1 MIKFSLLLISTFLSF
16 SSVHAATVIKW
27 QNKQKGVQEV
37 VINASYARLQH
48 NDSEDFTLLDRQADT
63 LYRVDQK
70 RQLIIETNITEKRA
84 EAKKNYSQLQKVDA
98 YLKPSKQG
106 QTIAQQES
114 QAYTMLVDMFS
125 CSEEF
130 FSKQALTIEYMPIF
144 IELMTIINAIQHIQ
158 MQKIPFIH
166 LHPCQLAYMHL
177 QEEFKTLGVPMKTVL
192 KNGQVH
198 HELLSIKTKRIIPP
212 SFFKL
217 PKYKKVTDKAMK
229 KVLEKELSQRIQ
241 HSMQ

>member
-1 MIKFSLLLISTFLSF
+1 
-16 SSVHAATVIKW
+16 
-27 QNKQKGVQEV
+27 
-37 VINASYARLQH
+37 
-48 NDSEDFTLLDRQADT
+48 
-63 LYRVDQK
+63 
-70 RQLIIETNITEKRA
+70 
-84 EAKKNYSQLQKVDA
+84 
-98 YLKPSKQG
+98 
-106 QTIAQQES
+106 
-114 QAYTMLVDMFS
+114 
-125 CSEEF
+125 
-130 FSKQALTIEYMPIF
+130 
-144 IELMTIINAIQHIQ
+144 